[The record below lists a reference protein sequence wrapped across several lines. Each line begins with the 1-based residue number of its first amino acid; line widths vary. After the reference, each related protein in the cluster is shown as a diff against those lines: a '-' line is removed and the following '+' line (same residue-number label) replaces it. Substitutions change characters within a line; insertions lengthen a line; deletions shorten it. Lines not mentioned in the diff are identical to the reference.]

1 MLCLQNSDDSGQATV
16 KIRTLSG
23 NQSSISSVAR
33 RLRARST
40 ASSSTTEGDD
50 FSGLPEAAV
59 DSEDEDEEE
68 SCPSHDSYQELKD
81 NVRECLEK
89 EPSERNS
96 DDISIL
102 MVSVFYANIVFHGKI
117 SLLGFHATNACSG
130 LFTTKYKTAVVF
142 ENGFRCCL

>member
-1 MLCLQNSDDSGQATV
+1 MLVFQNSDEVGNNTV
-16 KIRTLSG
+16 KVRALSG
-23 NQSSISSVAR
+23 NQSSISSVTR
-33 RLRARST
+33 RLRVRST

-50 FSGLPEAAV
+50 FSGLPEAPV
-59 DSEDEDEEE
+59 DSEDEDEE

-102 MVSVFYANIVFHGKI
+102 MVCCF
-117 SLLGFHATNACSG
+117 G
-130 LFTTKYKTAVVF
+130 LI
-142 ENGFRCCL
+142 

>member
-1 MLCLQNSDDSGQATV
+1 MLILQNSDDGGGPTTV
-16 KIRTLSG
+16 KIRALSG
-23 NQSSISSVAR
+23 NQASIGNVAR

-50 FSGLPEAAV
+50 FSGLPETTV
-59 DSEDEDEEE
+59 DSEDEDEE

-89 EPSERNS
+89 EPSQRSS

-102 MVSVFYANIVFHGKI
+102 MVCGFSYVNSVFNI
-117 SLLGFHATNACSG
+117 
-130 LFTTKYKTAVVF
+130 
-142 ENGFRCCL
+142 